1 MPHLPAARIGD
12 PISQTANPLMPT
24 GTVGNPAAMAAIAA
38 PPGAARP
45 PLMGVGSVRINGRP
59 AAVVGTTVTCAIDAA
74 VVQPNMLIPPV
85 PPRIGGQV
93 LIGGFPAA
101 RMGDRAACQ
110 AVIVPS
116 PADAALPNKVLIGG

>member
-1 MPHLPAARIGD
+1 MPHLPAAKIGD

-24 GTVGNPAAMAAIAA
+24 GTVGTPPALAMIAA
-38 PPGAARP
+38 PPVPTRNPTLGI
-45 PLMGVGSVRINGRP
+45 SNVRINGRP
-59 AAVVGTTVTCAIDAA
+59 AAVVGTLVTCAIDGAA
-74 VVQPNMLIPPV
+74 IQPNPLLPPI

-101 RMGDRAACQ
+101 RMGDKATCL

-116 PADAALPNKVLIGG
+116 PADAALPRKVLIGG